1 MEASSSKSAGQR
13 NKNKPPQG
21 GARPGGEGGG
31 WGAPGSATG
40 GGPSG
45 FGVGGNDDPL
55 APARLWVQ
63 MNPAASLV
71 GAFATGLLLGVLQK

>member
-1 MEASSSKSAGQR
+1 
-13 NKNKPPQG
+13 
-21 GARPGGEGGG
+21 
-31 WGAPGSATG
+31 
-40 GGPSG
+40 
-45 FGVGGNDDPL
+45 VGGNDDPL